1 LEHAYRTHGHVSPD
15 GSVKLENLPFK
26 AGQEVEI
33 IVLADARRA
42 RDERRYPLLGKPV
55 TLIDPTAPVAE
66 SDWDA
71 VS

>member
-1 LEHAYRTHGHVSPD
+1 
-15 GSVKLENLPFK
+15 VKLENLPFK

-42 RDERRYPLLGKPV
+42 RDERRYPLLGTPV

-71 VS
+71 LS